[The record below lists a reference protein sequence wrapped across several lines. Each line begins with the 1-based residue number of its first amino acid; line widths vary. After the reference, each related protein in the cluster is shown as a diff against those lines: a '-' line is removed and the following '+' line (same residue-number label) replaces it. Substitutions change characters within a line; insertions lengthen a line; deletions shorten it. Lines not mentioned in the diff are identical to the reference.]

1 MAPEKKIKT
10 KEKMKNTIIILATLI
25 LTTSIFANSVTQKD
39 KEAIIK
45 DRETLCELAENRA
58 WIFEGSTNWTA
69 GNLFYGPI
77 EILSGV
83 GTPVIGALA
92 GFGAGAAIPHFFMKK
107 GSEILL
113 PFTIPCGTI
122 AGATCGLAITP
133 ICAVEGLFD
142 TITGGIFANGYF
154 SWINT
159 EDLKTLSM
167 QTVQDEITESDDEK

>member
-1 MAPEKKIKT
+1 
-10 KEKMKNTIIILATLI
+10 MKNIIIVLTVLI
-25 LTTSIFANSVTQKD
+25 FVTSAYTSPVSQKD

-58 WIFEGSTNWTA
+58 WIFETSTNWTA
-69 GNLFYGPI
+69 VNLAYGPI

-92 GFGAGAAIPHFFMKK
+92 GFGAGVAIPHFFMKK

-113 PFTIPCGTI
+113 PFTIPCGMT
-122 AGATCGLAITP
+122 AGVVCGLAITP

-142 TITGGIFANGYF
+142 TVTGGIFADGYF

-159 EDLKTLSM
+159 EDLKNLSM
-167 QTVQDEITESDDEK
+167 QTVQDEITEADDKE